1 MTSEKRSSMFSS
13 FTYDPVTKQ
22 LDVIFNGATRYRYF
36 GVDEDVADG
45 LRNAESQ
52 GAYLK
57 RHVIDVCQSKKLDE
71 RHERL

>member
-1 MTSEKRSSMFSS
+1 MKNKSSMFDSV
-13 FTYDPVTKQ
+13 TYDGSAKT
-22 LDVIFNGATRYRYF
+22 LDVIFKGGTRWRYF
-36 GVDEDVADG
+36 GVDEDVAEG

-57 RHVIDVCQSKKLDE
+57 RHIIDVCQSKKLDE

>member
-1 MTSEKRSSMFSS
+1 MTDKKSSMFSS
-13 FTYDPVTKQ
+13 FSYDPATKH
-22 LDVIFNGATRYRYF
+22 LDVIFNGGERYRYF
-36 GVDEDVADG
+36 GVDEDVAEG

-52 GAYLK
+52 GKYLK

>member
-1 MTSEKRSSMFSS
+1 MTDRQSSMFSS
-13 FTYDPVTKQ
+13 FVYDPATKH
-22 LDVIFNGATRYRYF
+22 LDVTFHGGTRYRYF

-45 LRNAESQ
+45 LRSAESQ

-57 RHVIDVCQSKKLDE
+57 RHIIDVCQSKKLDE

>member
-1 MTSEKRSSMFSS
+1 MEARGSNISSLS
-13 FTYDPVTKQ
+13 YDGTTKE
-22 LDVIFNGATRYRYF
+22 LTVIFNSGTRWRYF
-36 GVDEDVADG
+36 GVDDDVADG
-45 LRNAESQ
+45 LRTAESQ